1 MMKPRVLVIGGTYF
15 AGRVFTMVASASCEL
30 TLLNRGRYSMSRYPD
45 VRELRCD
52 RHDAAALAALPA
64 ADYDAV
70 VDFCAYAPGEI
81 ETLCDALKATFKTYV
96 YISTAD
102 VYDRAAPQPWTEE
115 TPIGTDFGMT
125 GPDTA
130 AYLSGKAALEAECR
144 AVCARRG
151 ADCVI
156 LRPAFLYGPYN
167 YAPRETWYIQTAV
180 SGKPVPHPTDAD
192 GRFQFVYVKDLA
204 AAILAC
210 LGPDGPKGARAYNLA
225 APEVFDYDSF
235 LAALRAAAD
244 RPIETAPVTVEQVL
258 RENLPLPFPL
268 RASESELF
276 DGSLIS
282 RELGLAYTPFR
293 DGIQKAWNAFA
304 PIFEQAGK

>member
-1 MMKPRVLVIGGTYF
+1 MKQRVLVIGGSYF

-30 TLLNRGRYSMSRYPD
+30 TLLNRGRYSMTRYPD

-52 RHDAAALAALPA
+52 RHDAAALSALPP

-70 VDFCAYAPGEI
+70 VDFCAYAPGDI
-81 ETLCDALKATFKTYV
+81 ETLCASMKATFKKYI

-102 VYDRAAPQPWTEE
+102 VYDRTAPQPWTEE
-115 TPIGTDFGMT
+115 TPVGVNFGH
-125 GPDTA
+125 GPESE
-130 AYLSGKAALEAECR
+130 YLAGKAALESECA
-144 AVCARRG
+144 AVCAKSG

-167 YAPRETWYIQTAV
+167 YAPRETWYIQNAV
-180 SGKPVPHPTDAD
+180 QGRPIPQPTDAD

-204 AAILAC
+204 MAVLAC
-210 LGPDGPKGARAYNLA
+210 LGPEAPKGLRAYNLA

-268 RASESELF
+268 REVESELF
-276 DGSLIS
+276 DGSLIT
-282 RELGLAYTPFR
+282 RELGLAYTPFP
-293 DGIQKAWNAFA
+293 DGIRKAWNAFA
-304 PIFEQAGK
+304 PIFEQTGK

>member
-1 MMKPRVLVIGGTYF
+1 MKPKILVIGGSYF
-15 AGRVFTMVASASCEL
+15 AGRVFTMVASAQCEL
-30 TLLNRGRYSMSRYPD
+30 TLMNRGRYAMDRYP
-45 VRELRCD
+45 VSELRCD
-52 RHDAAALAALPA
+52 RHDAAGLAALPP

-81 ETLCDALKATFKTYV
+81 ETLTSAAPITFKKYI

-102 VYDRAAPQPWTEE
+102 VYDRAAPQPWTEA
-115 TPIGTDFGMT
+115 TPIGTDFSIT

-144 AVCARRG
+144 GVCAQRG
-151 ADCVI
+151 AGCVI
-156 LRPAFLYGPYN
+156 FRPAFLYGPYN
-167 YAPRETWYIQTAV
+167 YAPRVTWYIQAAV
-180 SGKPVPHPTDAD
+180 SGQPIPQPTDAA

-204 AAILAC
+204 MAILAA
-210 LGPDGPKGARAYNLA
+210 LSPDAPGGCRAYNLA
-225 APEVFDYDSF
+225 APEEFDYDRF

-268 RASESELF
+268 RANESELF
-276 DGSLIS
+276 DGSLVTA
-282 RELGLAYTPFR
+282 ELGLAYTPFAE
-293 DGIQKAWNAFA
+293 GFQKTWNAFA
-304 PIFEQAGK
+304 PIFEQTH